1 MSRRKS
7 APDKTAAKAPARGAG
22 RSPSKSAGTAA
33 GRGVFVQKP
42 RNDIF
47 VVMLG
52 IALAS
57 ILLACLFLFLVWNR
71 YDRNIKAAAVSPAT
85 PVLTALA

>member
-7 APDKTAAKAPARGAG
+7 APAKAPAKPAARAARGA
-22 RSPSKSAGTAA
+22 SASAAA

-42 RNDIF
+42 KNDIF

-52 IALAS
+52 IALGS
-57 ILLACLFLFLVWNR
+57 ILLACLLLFLVWNR
-71 YDRNIKAAAVSPAT
+71 YDRNIKAAALAG
-85 PVLTALA
+85 PVQSLTALA